1 VKEELPDSR
10 GWLSTR
16 LSVRIEKKW
25 GQASDRL
32 YHWDPEDDSV
42 KQKWTVGKQWNR
54 LSNLATRE
62 LEGFQ

>member
-1 VKEELPDSR
+1 VKEGLPIREDGSR
-10 GWLSTR
+10 RVSL
-16 LSVRIEKKW
+16 VRIEKKW

>member
-1 VKEELPDSR
+1 MALDAS
-10 GWLSTR
+10 L
-16 LSVRIEKKW
+16 VRIEKKW